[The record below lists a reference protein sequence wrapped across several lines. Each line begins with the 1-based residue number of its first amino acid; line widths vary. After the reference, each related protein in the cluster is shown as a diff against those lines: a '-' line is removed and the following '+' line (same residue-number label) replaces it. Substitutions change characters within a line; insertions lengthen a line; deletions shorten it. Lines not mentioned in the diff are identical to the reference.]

1 MKVKKEQFNRAV
13 TELGME
19 PFFPK
24 SINQRA
30 MLVFPFVGE
39 KAVGEAVKLKTRM
52 DKHGVVSKVIINAED
67 K

>member
-1 MKVKKEQFNRAV
+1 MRVKKEQFDRAV

-30 MLVFPFVGE
+30 MLMVPFVGE
-39 KAVGEAVKLKTRM
+39 KAVVEAVKMKTQM
-52 DKHGVVSKVIINAED
+52 DEHGVVSKVIINAED